1 MQYRFSQTWMR
12 IVAVVLAALC
22 LAGGFFYG
30 MTWILGMDLGFL
42 ENEPVFQTTSHCA
55 TLVRNRG
62 CEIIDQYQKNPS
74 FQYWSRLLEDS
85 DLRFIILDEETGEVK
100 AAYLEGLDIQTPKNL
115 KDNIFL
121 TQYDYYMSKGEYG
134 TVLENVYV
142 CDYYFGT
149 TDHGENWFSD
159 THVSENTVWE
169 WGDGEHPYNVLQEDK
184 QEASYQILYL
194 LGDELDPAH
203 TDCIAGGY
211 RMFLY
216 YGEQMDV
223 AGADFAVMAV
233 LFVVLALYLLVTAG
247 RRAAEPQLHQGW
259 MEKIPTDVMLVLGF
273 FAGLGFCGCAVIL
286 FETIYNAYLTLAE
299 LHLIQMLTT
308 CGAVACGMVV
318 LGILYSFS
326 VRVKAG
332 TFLRSAWTYR
342 VVTWCWKTICRLTR
356 RMAEWVQV
364 SFRSVAM
371 VPRAGIVTLAVL
383 ALEFFLML
391 LAWDMD
397 LFLLVLLGFNVFL
410 FFAILWGVAQ
420 MRMLQDAAKDLAD
433 GNLDRQLKTEKMY
446 WEFRQHGENL
456 NAIAEGMNKAV
467 EQRMKSERL
476 KTELITNVSHD
487 IKTPLTSIVN
497 YVDLLQKPH
506 SGEETV
512 QYLEVLDRQ
521 AKRLKKL
528 TENLV
533 EASKASTGNLPVDL
547 QPTSVLEL
555 LNQAVEEYRD
565 RMEAG
570 KLEIVMD
577 LRGDLTVLAD
587 GKHMWRILDN
597 LLNNVIKYAMPGTR
611 VYVTAEKRKEHVVI
625 AVKNISREPLNVNAD
640 ELMERFVRGDSARS
654 TEGSGLGLNIA
665 RSLTTLQN
673 GQFDLTVDGDLF
685 KAEIMLPA
693 V

>member
-30 MTWILGMDLGFL
+30 MTWVLGMDLGFL
-42 ENEPVFQTTSHCA
+42 ESEPVYQTTSQCA

-62 CEIIDQYQKNPS
+62 YEIIDQYQKNPS
-74 FQYWSRLLEDS
+74 FQYWDRLLEDS
-85 DLRFIILDEETGEVK
+85 DLRFIILDEETGDVK

-149 TDHGENWFSD
+149 TVNGEDWSSD
-159 THVSENTVWE
+159 VHVTEGLVVE
-169 WGDGEHPYNVLQEDK
+169 WRDGEHPYNVLLDDRQEV
-184 QEASYQILYL
+184 SYQILYL
-194 LGDELDPAH
+194 LGDELDLEH
-203 TDCIAGGY
+203 TDCISDGY

-223 AGADFAVMAV
+223 AGANFAVLAV
-233 LFVVLALYLLVTAG
+233 LLVVVTIYLLVTAG
-247 RRAAEPQLHQGW
+247 RRAAQPQLHQSW
-259 MEKIPTDVMLVLGF
+259 LEKIPTDVMLVVGF
-273 FAGLGFCGCAVIL
+273 FAGLGLCGCAVIL
-286 FETIYNAYLTLAE
+286 FETSYNSYLILAE

-308 CGAVACGMVV
+308 CGAVACGMAV

-326 VRVKAG
+326 VRLKAG
-332 TFLRSAWTYR
+332 TFLRSAWTYQ
-342 VVTWCWKTICRLTR
+342 VVAWCWKTICRLVHR
-356 RMAEWVQV
+356 VREWVQV
-364 SFRSVAM
+364 SVRSVAL

-383 ALEFFLML
+383 AMELFLGL
-391 LAWDMD
+391 LACDTD
-397 LFLLVLLGFNVFL
+397 FFLLVLLGFNVLL

-420 MRMLQDAAKDLAD
+420 MKMLQEAAKDLAD
-433 GNLDRQLKTEKMY
+433 GNLERQLETEKMY

-506 SGEETV
+506 SGEETA

-577 LRGDLTVLAD
+577 LRGDLAVLAD

-611 VYVTAEKRKEHVVI
+611 VYVTAEKRKEYVVI

-685 KAEIMLPA
+685 KAEITLPA